1 MDAECV
7 HGITWYECKECSAP
21 TEPKEEIEP
30 EESNLVSH
38 ARYELELIGED
49 PEFIKS
55 YLVVIQ
61 AFADQGHSGGSA
73 SVAIPTINALLQF
86 QPLSPLT
93 DDPDEWSIIEDD
105 IWGELGGVWQ
115 SRRNFEAFSHDEGKT
130 YYLLSEG
137 GNDTNREPIHQSEKR
152 TKNVS

>member
-1 MDAECV
+1 MAV
-7 HGITWYECKECSAP
+7 
-21 TEPKEEIEP
+21 IEP
-30 EESNLVSH
+30 EKEESNLVSH

-93 DDPDEWSIIEDD
+93 DDPSEWNHVSEEV
-105 IWGELGGVWQ
+105 WGAEGGIWQ
-115 SRRNFEAFSHDEGKT
+115 SRRNFEAFSNDEGKS
-130 YYLLSEG
+130 YYLLSESG
-137 GNDTNREPIHQSEKR
+137 IDPKNREPLHQSEK
-152 TKNVS
+152 KEK